1 MLQMNDLVRLKGTD
15 RIYRI
20 ASDRIKQGNENI
32 GYVYH
37 YRLVNIASQKI
48 AFWME
53 DQLEKVE

>member
-1 MLQMNDLVRLKGTD
+1 MNDLVRLKGTD